1 MRNRHI
7 FLMFL
12 LAAIVVMGQGC
23 KTTLVG
29 PEGQTSAVYRLGKLS
44 AEEAS
49 DIDSLYNATM
59 NSLTELELS
68 ISQKLKDELTAKVT
82 ARDSNDKKVTI
93 NLVSITKDTTKI
105 TIQAGS
111 FARASRI
118 YQTIQETLKKG

>member
-29 PEGQTSAVYRLGKLS
+29 PEGKTSAVYSLGRLS
-44 AEEAS
+44 AEESS
-49 DIDSLYNATM
+49 DIDSLYNATL
-59 NSLTELELS
+59 SALTELELS
-68 ISQKLKDELTAKVT
+68 ISQKLKDELTARVT
-82 ARDSNDKKVTI
+82 ARDSNDRKVTI
-93 NLVSITKDTTKI
+93 NLVSITKDSTKI
-105 TIQAGS
+105 TIHAGS

-118 YQTIQETLKKG
+118 YQMIQETLNKG